1 MLKPILLSRV
11 ILFTFAL
18 AAASC
23 ASIAPNNIVSNLD
36 TTPTN
41 DLPNPYKTIAPWGS
55 LPPDH
60 NKWGALNGVTV
71 DNDGHSLWVVDR
83 CGANPEA
90 PANDQAYQFDS
101 CAGST
106 WAPVHKLE
114 AQGNIVKSFGAGMFV
129 FPHKIYQ
136 DRDGNIWVVDDRAMN
151 PRERKKYPDAKPAGH
166 TVTKFDQDGNV
177 LMTIGRPGV
186 AGDPPNAL
194 TEPCSIVIAENGDIF
209 ISEGH
214 SGQAPDAP
222 ASTVARIW
230 RFTKDGKFIRSFGR
244 LGSGPGE
251 FKTPHDI
258 AMDAQGRLYVA
269 DRGNHR
275 IQILDQDGNYLAEW
289 KQFGRP
295 SGIVLRGGLVYV
307 ADSESNGVAPNPGWK
322 RGIRVGDVQGK
333 VLYRIPDPLEMK
345 STSFAEGIAVDA
357 QGNVYGGEVG
367 PRQLSKHLSYH

>member
-106 WAPVHKLE
+106 WAPVHKL
-114 AQGNIVKSFGAGMFV
+114 
-129 FPHKIYQ
+129 
-136 DRDGNIWVVDDRAMN
+136 
-151 PRERKKYPDAKPAGH
+151 
-166 TVTKFDQDGNV
+166 
-177 LMTIGRPGV
+177 
-186 AGDPPNAL
+186 
-194 TEPCSIVIAENGDIF
+194 
-209 ISEGH
+209 
-214 SGQAPDAP
+214 
-222 ASTVARIW
+222 
-230 RFTKDGKFIRSFGR
+230 
-244 LGSGPGE
+244 
-251 FKTPHDI
+251 
-258 AMDAQGRLYVA
+258 
-269 DRGNHR
+269 
-275 IQILDQDGNYLAEW
+275 
-289 KQFGRP
+289 
-295 SGIVLRGGLVYV
+295 
-307 ADSESNGVAPNPGWK
+307 
-322 RGIRVGDVQGK
+322 
-333 VLYRIPDPLEMK
+333 
-345 STSFAEGIAVDA
+345 
-357 QGNVYGGEVG
+357 
-367 PRQLSKHLSYH
+367 